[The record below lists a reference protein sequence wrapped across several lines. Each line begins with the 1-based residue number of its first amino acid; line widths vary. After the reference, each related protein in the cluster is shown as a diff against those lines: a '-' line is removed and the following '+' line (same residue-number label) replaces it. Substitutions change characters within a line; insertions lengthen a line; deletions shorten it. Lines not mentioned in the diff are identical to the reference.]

1 MKNFADLTEREV
13 LAVAISSE
21 EEDSRIYMTF
31 AEDLAERYPDSAKIF
46 EEMAEEERGHRHR
59 LLEMYEQR
67 FGPHL
72 PPIRREDVKGFLRR
86 RPIWLTK
93 NLPLDTIRKEVET
106 MELQA
111 EQFYIKAAEQAE
123 DVGVRRLLGDL
134 AEEEKGH
141 EQLAVKLTDKILSP
155 DVRAEEDK
163 TRRRMFVLQY
173 VQPGLAGLMDGSV
186 STLAPL
192 FAAAFAT
199 HQNWQTFLVGLA
211 ASIGAGISM
220 GFAEALSDDGS
231 LTGRGSPWLRGA
243 TCGMMTTLG
252 GLGHSM
258 PYLVPDSWPNAFWI
272 ATAIAGVVVFFE
284 LWAIAFIRARYM
296 DTPFLQAVF
305 QIVLGGAI
313 VLARRHPDRRG
324 VAAMAQLPFSPPIS
338 GKNMSFHDAGS
349 RLMVPTRRMNFA
361 NFIVAAGVMVHSTPG
376 PVTTFVTI
384 SSGSFEPVSSIQLCA
399 VPFGS
404 AAMIAVAS
412 FTASRNA
419 A

>member
-1 MKNFADLTEREV
+1 VKNFADLTEREV

-21 EEDSRIYMTF
+21 EEDSRIYMAF
-31 AEDLAERYPDSAKIF
+31 AEDLAGRYPDSAKLF
-46 EEMAEEERGHRHR
+46 EQMAEEETGHRHR
-59 LLEMYEQR
+59 LLELYEQR

-72 PPIRREDVKGFLRR
+72 PPIRRDNVRGFLRR

-93 NLPLDTIRKEVET
+93 NLSLDTIRKEVET
-106 MELQA
+106 MEFEA
-111 EQFYIKAAEQAE
+111 ERFYVKAAEQAE

-134 AEEEKGH
+134 AEAEQGH
-141 EQLAVKLTDKILSP
+141 EKLATQLTDRILSP
-155 DVRAEEDK
+155 NVRADEDK

-199 HQNWQTFLVGLA
+199 HQNSQTFLVGLA

-243 TCGMMTTLG
+243 ASGIMTAIG

-272 ATAIAGVVVFFE
+272 ATSIAGVVVFFE
-284 LWAIAFIRARYM
+284 LWAIAFIRSRYM

-313 VLARRHPDRRG
+313 VLAVG
-324 VAAMAQLPFSPPIS
+324 ILI
-338 GKNMSFHDAGS
+338 G
-349 RLMVPTRRMNFA
+349 
-361 NFIVAAGVMVHSTPG
+361 
-376 PVTTFVTI
+376 
-384 SSGSFEPVSSIQLCA
+384 
-399 VPFGS
+399 
-404 AAMIAVAS
+404 AS
-412 FTASRNA
+412 
-419 A
+419 

>member
-1 MKNFADLTEREV
+1 VKNFSELTEREV
-13 LAVAISSE
+13 LAVAIASE

-31 AEDLAERYPDSAKIF
+31 AEDLRERYPDSAKLF
-46 EEMAEEERGHRHR
+46 EEMADEERGHRHR

-93 NLPLDTIRKEVET
+93 NLSLDTIRKEVET
-106 MELQA
+106 MELEA
-111 EQFYIKAAEQAE
+111 ERFYARAAERAD

-141 EQLAVKLTDKILSP
+141 ENLAVRLTGQILKP
-155 DVRAEEDK
+155 DVREAEDR

-199 HQNWQTFLVGLA
+199 HHNWQTFVVGLA

-220 GFAEALSDDGS
+220 AFAEALSDDGS
-231 LTGRGSPWLRGA
+231 LTGRGSPWIRGA
-243 TCGMMTTLG
+243 ATGAMTTVG
-252 GLGHSM
+252 GLGHTL
-258 PYLVPDSWPNAFWI
+258 PYLVPDAWPNAFWI
-272 ATAIAGVVVFFE
+272 ATSIAGVVVFFE
-284 LWAIAFIRARYM
+284 LWAIAFIRSHYM

-305 QIVLGGAI
+305 QVVLGGVIVLGVGILIGA
-313 VLARRHPDRRG
+313 
-324 VAAMAQLPFSPPIS
+324 S
-338 GKNMSFHDAGS
+338 
-349 RLMVPTRRMNFA
+349 
-361 NFIVAAGVMVHSTPG
+361 
-376 PVTTFVTI
+376 
-384 SSGSFEPVSSIQLCA
+384 
-399 VPFGS
+399 
-404 AAMIAVAS
+404 
-412 FTASRNA
+412 
-419 A
+419 

>member
-21 EEDSRIYMTF
+21 EEDSRIYMSF
-31 AEDLAERYPDSAKIF
+31 AEDLKERYPDTAKIF

-67 FGPHL
+67 FGQHL
-72 PPIRREDVKGFLRR
+72 PPIRREDVRGFLRR

-93 NLPLDTIRKEVET
+93 NLSLETIRKEVET

-111 EQFYIKAAEQAE
+111 ERFYAKASEKAE

-134 AEEEKGH
+134 AEEERNH
-141 EQLAVKLTDKILSP
+141 ETLAARLTGEILKP
-155 DVRAEEDK
+155 DVRAAEDR
-163 TRRRMFVLQY
+163 TRRRIFVLQY

-211 ASIGAGISM
+211 ASLGAGISM

-243 TCGMMTTLG
+243 ASGIMTAIG
-252 GLGHSM
+252 GLGHSI

-272 ATAIAGVVVFFE
+272 ATSIAGIVVFFE

-305 QIVLGGAI
+305 QIVLGGVI
-313 VLARRHPDRRG
+313 VLG
-324 VAAMAQLPFSPPIS
+324 VGILI
-338 GKNMSFHDAGS
+338 G
-349 RLMVPTRRMNFA
+349 
-361 NFIVAAGVMVHSTPG
+361 
-376 PVTTFVTI
+376 
-384 SSGSFEPVSSIQLCA
+384 
-399 VPFGS
+399 
-404 AAMIAVAS
+404 AS
-412 FTASRNA
+412 
-419 A
+419 